1 MPAIHLPRLRQQV
14 SELVQYYAEPDKFMR
29 ELGDLFA
36 FYGDHT
42 RRPSQ
47 QTQKSTTLPEANVPP
62 PVIRQIILEL
72 TPYAET
78 APHAVV
84 ALARTLWQKAVLEYR
99 QLAAQ
104 LVGKL
109 PLSHTADTYAL
120 VYAWM
125 LENHEEVLL
134 ESLST
139 HSLETIQREDPA
151 GLLEKIETWLS
162 DEPEEQE
169 GQEPPGKKL
178 SANEKH
184 SQVKLGLL
192 ALRPF
197 VRDQNFQN
205 LPRIYALL
213 KPMMRQ
219 SPKVMR
225 PYLLDLLRP
234 LARRSPQE
242 VAFILRTEL
251 EASSTANI
259 GWLARRILPEL
270 PPEHQERLRQYLFP
284 QSKPED

>member
-14 SELVQYYAEPDKFMR
+14 DGLVQYYAEPEKFLR
-29 ELGDLFA
+29 EMGDLFD

-47 QTQKSTTLPEANVPP
+47 KTQKPITLPEVHVAP
-62 PVIRQIILEL
+62 PVLRQIVLDL
-72 TPYAET
+72 TPYAEN
-78 APHAVV
+78 APHAVLV
-84 ALARTLWQKAVLEYR
+84 LARMLWNKAVLEYR

-109 PLSHTADTYAL
+109 PLSYSGDVYKL
-120 VYAWM
+120 VQAWA

-134 ESLST
+134 DSLSSQ
-139 HSLETIQREDPA
+139 SLETLQREDPA
-151 GLLEKIETWLS
+151 GLLETIETWLS
-162 DEPEEQE
+162 DEPEGEE
-169 GQEPPGKKL
+169 AQEPPARKL
-178 SANEKH
+178 TPAEKRT
-184 SQVKLGLL
+184 QVKLGLM

-213 KPMMRQ
+213 KPMMRT

-234 LARRSPQE
+234 LTRRSPQE

-251 EASSTANI
+251 EGEDTANVA
-259 GWLARRILPEL
+259 WLARRLLPEL
-270 PPEHQERLRQYLFP
+270 PPEHQERLRQRLFP
-284 QSKPED
+284 QGEEK